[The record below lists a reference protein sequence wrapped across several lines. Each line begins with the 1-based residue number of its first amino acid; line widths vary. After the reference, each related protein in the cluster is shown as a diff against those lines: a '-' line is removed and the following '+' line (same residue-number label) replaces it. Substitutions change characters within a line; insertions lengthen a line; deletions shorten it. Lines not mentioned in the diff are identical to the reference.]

1 MGSQNDELERLKR
14 IRERQLS
21 DRDPRKRDKRFQ
33 YKVSQRSKKKLTV
46 KDTLKDIP
54 GKWWGMIIGGIIGIA
69 LAIVLNM
76 AFGEEAS
83 WVQYVGIIIVLA
95 FIVLGRLLGATV
107 SWREEDH
114 EKLVKRW

>member
-1 MGSQNDELERLKR
+1 MGSQNDEIERLKR

-33 YKVSQRSKKKLTV
+33 YKVSQRPKKNLTV
-46 KDTLKDIP
+46 EDIVKDIP
-54 GKWWGMIIGGIIGIA
+54 SKWWGMIIGGIIGIA
-69 LAIVLNM
+69 LAIVLNITL
-76 AFGEEAS
+76 GEIGPWIE
-83 WVQYVGIIIVLA
+83 YVGIIIVLA
-95 FIVLGRLLGATV
+95 LVVLGRLLGATV